1 MKTYLLA
8 VASVALLCSFVQ
20 ALVPEGS
27 ARRMASLAAGLLA
40 AVVILR
46 PIMALRT
53 GDFAAAISRGMMT
66 EEMARTQIETDNRDT
81 IAAIIKEKCEAYIW
95 DKAEREGISV
105 RSIEVAISGDG
116 TYPTP
121 NGASVVGKFT
131 KTQRERVTRWIEE
144 NLAIP
149 EERQS
154 WTWN

>member
-8 VASVALLCSFVQ
+8 VAAVALLCSFVQ
-20 ALVPEGS
+20 SLVPEGS
-27 ARRMASLAAGLLA
+27 ARRAATLAAGLLA
-40 AVVILR
+40 AIVILR

-53 GDFAAAISRGMMT
+53 DDFAAAISRGMMT
-66 EEMARTQIETDNRDT
+66 EEIARTQIETDNRDA

-95 DKAEREGISV
+95 NKAEREGVAVQSV
-105 RSIEVAISGDG
+105 EVTLTGDG
-116 TYPTP
+116 SYPTP
-121 NGASVVGKFT
+121 NGASVVGKYT
-131 KTQRERVTRWIEE
+131 KGQRENVTRWIEE